1 MKEYIETGYENEL
14 KELLNNKN
22 LNSIFIN
29 GKFGEGK
36 SRLLK
41 EVLNDMDKEELELKL
56 YGEYIETNY
65 IDYLYESLKSQKN
78 IFQNSIDSILKNN
91 NILYIFL
98 LLFIPIMPFLY
109 KKTLSNFSVNNN
121 FISFLFLITILILA
135 TLYIFSNMLLNELKL
150 VKKRKVNF
158 IKKKIKQYDFI
169 IIDDLDR
176 VYIKNNE
183 VLKMIHF
190 LYEEVEESKK
200 TKLIL
205 LGDKE
210 QFIGDD
216 KLDVLEKYYDISFD
230 VAKEQIV
237 EVIIKNIKEFLNSNW
252 FSKIEENNDLSFIE
266 KIWKNL
272 EPRKLLKISKQLKR
286 EGYLDTVKALNRN
299 DFLFVLTLYVENK
312 VPMTKFYKIIRGV
325 IGDGFDRYDLYKKA
339 TTVDSDFEKKVI
351 ELLDDTELNLSKEY
365 KGYLIFEYERYINRK
380 NFAELNRLFYMPKAY
395 IINSSRID
403 LLKEEEILNQYDD
416 LIKNGELTEYYYYTY
431 SRANSQE
438 EAMLKVLNICECDET
453 LNGKYTD
460 LFKNYFYD
468 GSGYIKNYPNE
479 VFKVIV
485 FNDNGYVSKYTYDR
499 LKKNL
504 SGSYDKLNIGN
515 KFELLY
521 REAFQEGEDYFKNKI
536 LPKYKNEIINEM
548 IKTKRI
554 FRFFDIFGQK
564 KIATY
569 GQMIEIL
576 DTYLEYMKHLKKE
589 YPHDAERGTAFRS
602 DESDKDLKKY
612 NEFKDLV
619 HSVYGIDVSNYE
631 FSFEKD
637 IDYTN

>member
-1 MKEYIETGYENEL
+1 MKEYIETGYEDEL

-41 EVLNDMDKEELELKL
+41 EVLNDMNKQELELKL

-78 IFQNSIDSILKNN
+78 IFQNSIDAILKKN

-98 LLFIPIMPFLY
+98 LLFVPIIPFLY
-109 KKTLSNFSVNNN
+109 KKTLSNFSLNNY

-135 TLYIFSNMLLNELKL
+135 ILYIFSNMLLNELKL

-190 LYEEVEESKK
+190 LYEEVEKSEK

-216 KLDVLEKYYDISFD
+216 KLDVLEKYYDLSFNI
-230 VAKEQIV
+230 AKEQIV
-237 EVIIKNIKEFLNSNW
+237 EVIIKNMKDFLNTNW
-252 FSKIEENNDLSFIE
+252 FSKIEENNDLDFIE
-266 KIWKNL
+266 KIWRNL
-272 EPRKLLKISKQLKR
+272 EPRKLLKISKQLKA
-286 EGYLDTVKALNRN
+286 EGYLDSVKVLNRN

-312 VPMTKFYKIIRGV
+312 VAMTKFYKIIRDV
-325 IGDGFDRYDLYKKA
+325 IGDGFDKYDLYKKG
-339 TTVDSDFEKKVI
+339 TTKDSDWKKKVI
-351 ELLDDTELNLSKEY
+351 EQLDDKELNLPKEY
-365 KGYLIFEYERYINRK
+365 KSYLIFEYERYINRK
-380 NFAELNRLFYMPKAY
+380 NFAELNRLFYIPKAY

-416 LIKNGELTEYYYYTY
+416 LIKKGDLTDYYYYTY
-431 SRANSQE
+431 LRANSPE
-438 EAMLKVLNICECDET
+438 KATLEILNICEGDEKS
-453 LNGKYTD
+453 NGRYTRLVKD
-460 LFKNYFYD
+460 YFYD
-468 GSGYIKNYPNE
+468 EREYIKNYPNE
-479 VFKVIV
+479 AFKSIV
-485 FNDNGYVSKYTYDR
+485 YNANGYVDVSIYES
-499 LKKNL
+499 LKDSYL
-504 SGSYDKLNIGN
+504 ETYDKLNIRN
-515 KFELLY
+515 KLELLE
-521 REAFQEGEDYFKNKI
+521 REVLQEGEKYFTNKI
-536 LPKYKNEIINEM
+536 LPKNKDEIID
-548 IKTKRI
+548 K
-554 FRFFDIFGQK
+554 
-564 KIATY
+564 
-569 GQMIEIL
+569 MIEIKRPYN
-576 DTYLEYMKHLKKE
+576 YLEIFGEDTKHAKTTQIKSLLEVYLISMKESKE
-589 YPHDAERGTAFRS
+589 KYPINGETLQKRS
-602 DESDKDLKKY
+602 DENDEQLKNY
-612 NEFKDLV
+612 NKFKDFIGNKYDV
-619 HSVYGIDVSNYE
+619 DVSEYY
-631 FSFEKD
+631 FTLD
-637 IDYTN
+637 D